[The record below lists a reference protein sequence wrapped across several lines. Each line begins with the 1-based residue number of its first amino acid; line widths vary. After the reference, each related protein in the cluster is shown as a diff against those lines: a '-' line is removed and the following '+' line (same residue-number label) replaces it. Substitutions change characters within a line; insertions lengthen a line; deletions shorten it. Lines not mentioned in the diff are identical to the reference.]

1 MASSRFLTEA
11 LYERYQRDR
20 RALHPGWRRYFDEI
34 EGTPREVQPA
44 AVLEHLPHVASVSLF
59 RDLPLSEQALVAS
72 AVEPLELQAEQV
84 VFREGDPGDAL
95 YIVTQGSLRVMRSG
109 SVLGLIGPGEVAGEL
124 AVVDKKPRSADVIA
138 HGPAALLKLPAAAF
152 DELVS
157 RNPELA
163 SGLMQVLASRM
174 RSANAQQ
181 ERVDLLIRSYRNRGH
196 VIARL
201 DPLGGGRTAL
211 EELELAYHG
220 LSEAELDLPFSIR
233 TADGGRTLALRAIV
247 LKLRHTYCRTIG
259 VQFMH
264 IDDRHVR
271 EWLQFRMEGS
281 QNHRKLSL
289 AEQRR
294 ILAKLTDAELF
305 EQFIHKKFLG
315 AKRFSLEGG
324 ESLIPLLEMA
334 IEEAARHGIEEMV
347 IGMAHRGRLN
357 VLANVMGKSP
367 RRIFEEFKDADSEN
381 VKGGGDVKYHMGF
394 SSDRKTSSGRH
405 VHLSLCFNPS
415 HLEFVGPVVLGRV
428 RAKQDRSGDAERKRV
443 LGVVIHGDAAF
454 AGQGVVQE
462 TLNMSGLRGY
472 QTGGALHV
480 VVNNQV
486 GFTTDPEDSRSSQY
500 ATDIARTLD
509 TPVFHVNGE
518 DPEAVA
524 QAITLAMAFRAEFRR
539 DVVIDMYCY
548 RRYGHNEGDE
558 PTFTQ
563 PVMYQLIAQQPSVRE
578 GYLHYLHEL
587 HGITRDEADA
597 IARDSLQRLEE
608 ELKHAETGA
617 PVDEPEVRSIWE
629 PYKGGPDRDTPEADT
644 GVAAETLSRLLRAQ
658 TALPPDFRPHPKI
671 AKLLEQRREMADGKR
686 PLDWGAGEALAFA
699 TLLGEGAHVRLS
711 GQDVARGTFAHRH
724 AVLHDREDG
733 HAYVPLQHLSE
744 SQARFSA
751 WNSPLSEVA
760 VLGFDWGYSLDT
772 PEALVVWEA
781 QFGDFA
787 NVAQVIIDQFICAA
801 EQKWGRLSGL
811 TLLLPHGF
819 EGQGPEHSSARLER
833 FLSLAA
839 RDNIQVIAPTT
850 PAQIFHALRRQV
862 RRPWRK
868 PLVVM
873 SPKSLLRHPAAVSSL
888 SELASGRFER
898 VILDASGTPAAEAQT
913 LLLCCGKI
921 YYELH
926 QARAQ
931 LKARDVHVV
940 RLEQLYPLPD
950 REIQALLAAYPER
963 TSLVWVQEEP
973 RNMGAWTFLRLLAGK
988 EFWGG
993 RRVRCIARDES
1004 ASSATGSAAAHK
1016 REQQALVE
1024 HAVSG

>member
-1 MASSRFLTEA
+1 MRSSRFLTEA

-44 AVLEHLPHVASVSLF
+44 AVLDHLPHIASVALF

-72 AVEPLELQAEQV
+72 AVEPVELQPEQV
-84 VFREGDPGDAL
+84 LFREGDAGDAL
-95 YIVTQGSLRVMRSG
+95 YVVTSGTLRVMRGG
-109 SVLGLIGPGEVAGEL
+109 SVLGLIGAGEVTGEL
-124 AVVDKKPRSADVIA
+124 AVVDKKPRSADVIG
-138 HGPAALLKLPAAAF
+138 HQAATLLKLPAAAF
-152 DELVS
+152 DELIA

-163 SGLMQVLASRM
+163 SGLMQILAARM

-201 DPLGGGRTAL
+201 DPLGRGPRAL
-211 EELELAYHG
+211 DELELAYHG
-220 LSEAELDLPFSIR
+220 LSEAELELPFSIR
-233 TADGGRTLALRAIV
+233 TGQGERTLLLRAI
-247 LKLRHTYCRTIG
+247 LDTLRNTYCRTIG
-259 VQFMH
+259 VQFTH
-264 IDDRHVR
+264 IDDRRVR

-281 QNHRKLSL
+281 ENHRKLSL
-289 AEQRR
+289 AEQQR

-305 EQFIHKKFLG
+305 EQFIHRKFLG

-324 ESLIPLLEMA
+324 ESLIPLLELA
-334 IEEAARHGIEEMV
+334 IEEASRHGIQELV

-367 RRIFEEFKDADSEN
+367 RRIFEEFKDADAE
-381 VKGGGDVKYHMGF
+381 KGGGDVKYHMGY
-394 SSDRKTSSGRH
+394 SSDRRLASGKS

-428 RAKQDRSGDAERKRV
+428 RAKQDRSGDVERKHV
-443 LGVVIHGDAAF
+443 MGVVIHGDAAF

-462 TLNMSGLRGY
+462 MLNLSGLRGY

-486 GFTTDPEDSRSSQY
+486 GFTTDPHDCRSGQY

-548 RRYGHNEGDE
+548 RRHGHNEGDE
-558 PTFTQ
+558 PSFTQ
-563 PVMYQLIAQQPSVRE
+563 PLMYQRIAGQPSVRE
-578 GYLHYLHEL
+578 GYLHFLAEQ
-587 HGITRDEADA
+587 HGVSREQADA
-597 IARDSLQRLEE
+597 IAKESLRRLED
-608 ELKHAETGA
+608 ELQHAETGA
-617 PVDEPEVRSIWE
+617 PVDEPEVRSIWQ
-629 PYKGGPDRDTPEADT
+629 PYRGGSERDVPDVET
-644 GVAAETLSRLLRAQ
+644 GVAPATLAQLLRAQ
-658 TALPPDFRPHPKI
+658 SQVPADFRPH
-671 AKLLEQRREMADGKR
+671 AKVARLLEQRREMAEGRR
-686 PLDWGAGEALAFA
+686 PLDWGAAEALAFA
-699 TLLGEGAHVRLS
+699 SLLAEGAHVRLS
-711 GQDVARGTFAHRH
+711 GQDVGRGTFAHRH
-724 AVLHDREDG
+724 AVLHDQLDGRE
-733 HAYVPLQHLSE
+733 YVPLQHLSPA
-744 SQARFSA
+744 QARFSV
-751 WNSPLSEVA
+751 WNSPLTEVA
-760 VLGFDWGYSLDT
+760 VLGFDWGYSLDV

-787 NVAQVIIDQFICAA
+787 NVGQVIIDQFLSSA

-833 FLSLAA
+833 FLGLAA
-839 RDNIQVIAPTT
+839 RDNIQVIVPTT
-850 PAQIFHALRRQV
+850 PAQVFHALRRQV
-862 RRPWRK
+862 RRSWRK

-873 SPKSLLRHPAAVSSL
+873 SPKSLLRHPSAVSSL
-888 SELASGRFER
+888 DELGAGRFQRLLADE
-898 VILDASGTPAAEAQT
+898 SGTPPERVDK
-913 LLLCCGKI
+913 LLLCSGKI
-921 YYELH
+921 YYEL
-926 QARAQ
+926 Q
-931 LKARDVHVV
+931 KTRDERKTGPVHVV
-940 RLEQLYPLPD
+940 RVEQLYPFPELELQ
-950 REIQALLAAYPER
+950 RLLAGYPQA

-973 RNMGAWTFLRLLAGK
+973 RNMGAWGFLRLLAAK

-993 RRVRCIARDES
+993 RRVRCVARDES
-1004 ASSATGSAAAHK
+1004 ASPATGSLAAHK

-1024 HAVSG
+1024 HAVAG